1 MSGGLSF
8 CGLQQVKGNNGD
20 IKYRQ
25 LNRQLFYFVGEI
37 QLRNSEYISF
47 ETTFKV
53 KSVQH
58 FKNILTKEVRS
69 KYGFD
74 VGIDIEG
81 CGIESKIASKNNS
94 GESSS
99 KSVKYSRKDFFCYKF
114 RPVGCFTIDTEI
126 RRLTK
131 SAVMD
136 LECLKMKEDALKSL
150 HKFGSH
156 YPAPT
161 NSFHYGGVEISHGSE
176 TYIEKKYTQWKTKAK
191 KNSASLKTKIGPI
204 NLGGASFEKDM
215 GNNNEVNEGNS
226 RSIDVGFLSCDW
238 VDYSSEEEFINQVL
252 SNPRHGRIITRGHD
266 IVPVWDLIKDQY
278 PVQAEIIR
286 NAWIEN
292 EKEMSGDSERR
303 RLASVDES
311 ERRRDESEG
320 RVFRLK
326 ISSLPK
332 KVKKASGC
340 F

>member
-99 KSVKYSRKDFFCYKF
+99 KSVKYSRKDFCCYKF

-150 HKFGSH
+150 H
-156 YPAPT
+156 
-161 NSFHYGGVEISHGSE
+161 
-176 TYIEKKYTQWKTKAK
+176 
-191 KNSASLKTKIGPI
+191 
-204 NLGGASFEKDM
+204 
-215 GNNNEVNEGNS
+215 
-226 RSIDVGFLSCDW
+226 
-238 VDYSSEEEFINQVL
+238 
-252 SNPRHGRIITRGHD
+252 
-266 IVPVWDLIKDQY
+266 
-278 PVQAEIIR
+278 
-286 NAWIEN
+286 
-292 EKEMSGDSERR
+292 
-303 RLASVDES
+303 
-311 ERRRDESEG
+311 
-320 RVFRLK
+320 
-326 ISSLPK
+326 
-332 KVKKASGC
+332 
-340 F
+340 

>member
-1 MSGGLSF
+1 
-8 CGLQQVKGNNGD
+8 
-20 IKYRQ
+20 
-25 LNRQLFYFVGEI
+25 
-37 QLRNSEYISF
+37 
-47 ETTFKV
+47 
-53 KSVQH
+53 
-58 FKNILTKEVRS
+58 
-69 KYGFD
+69 
-74 VGIDIEG
+74 
-81 CGIESKIASKNNS
+81 
-94 GESSS
+94 
-99 KSVKYSRKDFFCYKF
+99 
-114 RPVGCFTIDTEI
+114 
-126 RRLTK
+126 
-131 SAVMD
+131 
-136 LECLKMKEDALKSL
+136 
-150 HKFGSH
+150 
-156 YPAPT
+156 
-161 NSFHYGGVEISHGSE
+161 
-176 TYIEKKYTQWKTKAK
+176 
-191 KNSASLKTKIGPI
+191 
-204 NLGGASFEKDM
+204 M

-226 RSIDVGFLSCDW
+226 RSIDVDFLSCDW

-326 ISSLPK
+326 IPSLPK